1 VVCSVLALLGL
12 CGVGRGAEKVPA
24 PVYAVPAVAASVSRL
39 PDITGKDYF
48 ATTPQ
53 LADPLRPLANLSSK
67 RVRVRAMVATIPDPV
82 ETHLGRSF
90 DMALA
95 ATISGFQSQNY
106 VLNGYAFPWT
116 PPAPVK
122 PGEREKSEP
131 EDERTYRRAPGVLL
145 FRRDA
150 WRGSKFG
157 RPPDYALVFLV
168 GESPSYGVQRDAFDV
183 AARCAMHL
191 DRLGPTD
198 VALLRVDRRCDTRLA
213 DTRDARLD
221 VLGPSFSGSM
231 QSLAL
236 AIQALRN
243 DTRFARID
251 ALLLS
256 ASATVNTN
264 RDIDKFLTVDATR
277 PHARGGTSYIPL
289 AWPLIAQ
296 YRALRSYL
304 CTLPSKAS
312 GRKVIIFAEES
323 SFGRDAQQLTAFDT
337 RPEFMCENKS
347 DETTLQVDVRWFPPN
362 IASIRAEHSIERSA
376 EEAQIPGLA
385 KARGR
390 LLELDM
396 TSAREGMDRPTVY
409 EPDLTSRSDE
419 LMLYRTFDSL
429 HKYVKPDVVVIIA
442 TDVRDRLFLLSQVRQ
457 HLPDA
462 LPVMMEL
469 DFLAI
474 HPDYRK
480 GSRGAVVVPA
490 GDAVVCTDERNNPL
504 ACAPSKDKK
513 GWPRTYSFATDFA
526 ANVFRATSLLLR
538 WHEHRAVSRTSFN
551 AFFGA
556 ELYASSRASPCLY
569 VATLAGFQ
577 ELDFP
582 GLAGWTPLCRNAT
595 PDGGKPRSAM
605 AAAETRL
612 AAQMPAFVALALL
625 SAYFMVVSVWVI
637 VDQGRGRVFL
647 SAMRYVVFDGRWI
660 KGAWDRL
667 RAHAREKFTAPVQ
680 HASAGA
686 QLPHGPPNEFL
697 SPHRVTV
704 LMLLLWLISNTALSV
719 SLKRLIQVVDGDV
732 ALAHGRDFHA
742 LVAIWL
748 IYICVCILGFARL
761 KVADHRLGKYVAQ
774 FVKAISR
781 PDPYRHPTLAWLLPV
796 IVAIIALLVVFR
808 QNVFLLFELNSSGLP
823 LSVDSGLPWLVALL
837 VLAFGIAFLVNAARL
852 LRLICRI
859 TLFISG
865 ATPGIRAYLREK
877 DWPAPQVIHQAPQ
890 TPFNLSLNR
899 VSDIDAL
906 SFATPDAW
914 AALTCEL
921 VDRGAKTMA
930 LHEALPSGR
939 FEEWQAQLVAE
950 LKLYVVAMR
959 TCVWCAMLAPIAVLM
974 AMSTYPPLLEPRMT
988 MIAIVQL
995 VASFGYGV
1003 YLVLRMEQD
1012 MMLGPMFTRT
1022 GDQLTFGGSLRA
1034 LWPKFLAMGIVLV
1047 PLVMPDV
1054 WRWLLGIVRSINSF
1068 T

>member
-1 VVCSVLALLGL
+1 MCSVLALLAL
-12 CGVGRGAEKVPA
+12 CGASDA
-24 PVYAVPAVAASVSRL
+24 AQVAAQGSVVPPAAATVVRL
-39 PDITGKDYF
+39 PKISGEDYF

-53 LADPLRPLANLSSK
+53 LADPLRPLANLSSR

-90 DMALA
+90 DMALQ

-106 VLNGYAFPWT
+106 VLSGYAFPWR
-116 PPAPVK
+116 PPAPIK
-122 PGEREKSEP
+122 PGAQERSDP
-131 EDERTYRRAPGVLL
+131 NDARTYRRAPGVLL

-150 WRGSKFG
+150 WRVSKYG
-157 RPPDYALVFLV
+157 RAPDYALVFLV

-183 AARCAMHL
+183 AARCAMHF
-191 DRLGPTD
+191 DMLGPTD
-198 VALLRVDRRCDTRLA
+198 VAVLRTGERCDARST
-213 DTRDARLD
+213 DTRAARLD
-221 VLGPSFSGSM
+221 ILGPAFSGSM

-236 AIQALRN
+236 GIRALRN
-243 DTRFARID
+243 GSSFARID

-256 ASATVNTN
+256 ASATVNSN
-264 RDIDKFLTVDATR
+264 RNIDSFLTIDPTR
-277 PHARGGTSYIPL
+277 AHARGGNTYVPL
-289 AWPLIAQ
+289 AWPLIEQ
-296 YRALRSYL
+296 YLALRSYL

-312 GRKVIIFAEES
+312 GRKMIVLAEES
-323 SFGRDAQQLTAFDT
+323 SFGRDAEQFTLFDS
-337 RPEFMCENKS
+337 RPEFRCPNQDKS
-347 DETTLQVDVRWFPPN
+347 TSLRVDVRWFPPN
-362 IASIRAEHSIERSA
+362 IASIRAEHSIERNEDES
-376 EEAQIPGLA
+376 QMQGMP
-385 KARGR
+385 KSRGR

-396 TSAREGMDRPTVY
+396 TSAREGMDRPTIY
-409 EPDLTSRSDE
+409 EPSLTSRSDE
-419 LMLYRTFDSL
+419 LMLYRMFDSL
-429 HKYVKPDVVVIIA
+429 SMHVHPDVVVIVA

-474 HPDYRK
+474 HPDYRR
-480 GSRGAVVVPA
+480 GSRGAVFVPA
-490 GDAVVCTDERNNPL
+490 GDAIVCTDERNTPI
-504 ACAPSKDKK
+504 ACVRGKAQKE
-513 GWPRTYSFATDFA
+513 WPRTYSFATDFA
-526 ANVFRATSLLLR
+526 ANVFRAASLLLR
-538 WHEHRAVSRTSFN
+538 WHERRAVSNTSFL
-551 AFFGA
+551 AFA
-556 ELYASSRASPCLY
+556 APEIHASSRASPCLY

-582 GLAGWTPLCRNAT
+582 RLAGWTPACRHALR
-595 PDGGKPRSAM
+595 DGAKPRSAM
-605 AAAETRL
+605 AAAETRVV
-612 AAQMPAFVALALL
+612 AQMPSFVAMTLF
-625 SAYFMVVSVWVI
+625 SAYFMLVALWVI
-637 VDQGRGRVFL
+637 AGVGRGRVFL

-660 KGAWDRL
+660 KGAWDRF
-667 RAHAREKFTAPVQ
+667 RAEVRKKTAPPGQPTEAVAHVPNRQ
-680 HASAGA
+680 PNAS
-686 QLPHGPPNEFL
+686 L
-697 SPHRVTV
+697 SPHRVVV
-704 LMLLLWLISNTALSV
+704 LMLLLWLVSNTAFAV
-719 SLKRLIQVVDGDV
+719 SLKRLVEVVDGDK
-732 ALAHGRDFHA
+732 ALAHGRDLHA

-748 IYICVCILGFARL
+748 IYMCVCILGFARL

-774 FVKAISR
+774 FVKKISR
-781 PDPYRHPTLAWLLPV
+781 PDPYKHPTLAWFLPV
-796 IVAIIALLVVFR
+796 LIAVIALLVIFR
-808 QNVFLLFELNSSGLP
+808 QNVFLLFELNPSGLP

-837 VLAFGIAFLVNAARL
+837 VLAFGVAFLVNAARL

-859 TLFISG
+859 TLFVSG
-865 ATPGIRAYLREK
+865 AMPGIRAYLREK
-877 DWPAPQVIHQAPQ
+877 NWPAPQVIHQAPQ

-906 SFATPDAW
+906 SYEAPDAW

-930 LHEALPSGR
+930 LHEALDPER
-939 FEEWQAQLVAE
+939 FEKWQAQLVAE
-950 LKLYVVAMR
+950 LKLHVVAMR

-1034 LWPKFLAMGIVLV
+1034 LWPKFLAMGVVLV